1 MVNNKKCFFT
11 VVLQRCCVF
20 LCYLVVWFIISCTYF
35 FRYHFNKAV
44 TNPACKI
51 KWEIT
56 PGDLAPS
63 WNSVR
68 LVFLVM
74 WLRGREIILR
84 IASLRIFSGGC
95 VWRFLA
101 HFQNVYT
108 TVLTCSLTLPCHIIC
123 FILKILVC
131 LLLKTGIYTEPAPDR
146 VYILNLLSINF
157 VNEVHN
163 FHVYVVF

>member
-101 HFQNVYT
+101 HFQKLILPFQ
-108 TVLTCSLTLPCHIIC
+108 VLRHCPSRLYFYFAFL
-123 FILKILVC
+123 
-131 LLLKTGIYTEPAPDR
+131 AP
-146 VYILNLLSINF
+146 VIWGWWGELCWL
-157 VNEVHN
+157 
-163 FHVYVVF
+163 